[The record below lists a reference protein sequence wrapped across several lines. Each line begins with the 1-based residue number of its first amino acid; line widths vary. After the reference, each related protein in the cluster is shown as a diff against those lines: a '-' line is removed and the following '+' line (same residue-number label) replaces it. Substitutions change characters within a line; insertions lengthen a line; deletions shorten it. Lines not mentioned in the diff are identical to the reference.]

1 MSKIAVVVAICV
13 VGGRKNAMLLINW
26 SAARISSGTGCC
38 EVKLHKNNSSEHVST
53 KAIQLENPVGS
64 NRCTKFVLRI
74 SISVIGVWMVHL
86 EPFLVTALD
95 LVSCSAR

>member
-1 MSKIAVVVAICV
+1 MSKIAVVVAVYV
-13 VGGRKNAMLLINW
+13 VGDRKNATLLINS
-26 SAARISSGTGCC
+26 SAARKSSETGCC

-53 KAIQLENPVGS
+53 KAIQLVNPLGS
-64 NRCTKFVLRI
+64 NRRTKFILRI
-74 SISVIGVWMVHL
+74 AISVIGVWMVHL